1 MTEKTTPEF
10 RTLTDRVRF
19 YTSGVTTRLG
29 QKGYELGIHPDVVT
43 LLGLIVVAVASYVAA
58 QGHFFWSAIILILG
72 TPLDALDG
80 AIARAMK
87 RKDKFGALLNS
98 TLDRFAD
105 GYIFAGLAYYY
116 STVNNHNAVLLSI
129 LASLGTFLVSYVRAR
144 AEGLDID
151 CKVGLLTRME
161 RTVIILAMLLTGW
174 VIVGL
179 WILAIGT
186 HVTVIQRVWH
196 VRRVM
201 QQQGGGV

>member
-1 MTEKTTPEF
+1 MTEKVTPEF
-10 RTLTDRVRF
+10 KTLTDRVRF
-19 YTSGVTTRLG
+19 YTSGITTRLG
-29 QKGYELGIHPDVVT
+29 KKGYELGIHPDLVT
-43 LLGLIVVAVASYVAA
+43 LLGLVVVAVASYVAA

-80 AIARAMK
+80 AIARAMQ
-87 RKDKFGALLNS
+87 RKDKFGALLDS

-105 GYIFAGLAYYY
+105 GYIFTGLAYYY
-116 STVNNHNAVLLSI
+116 STVGNHNAVLLCI

-161 RTVIILAMLLTGW
+161 RTLIILVMLLTGW
-174 VIVGL
+174 VMIGL
-179 WILAIGT
+179 WILVIGT
-186 HVTVIQRVWH
+186 HVTVIQRVLH

-201 QQQGGGV
+201 QQGGER